1 MLKSKLSAF
10 LSLLLVFFS
19 GAVLGAFTHRL
30 YMVKVV
36 SSNSG
41 GPTTARGR
49 PDPEEI
55 RKHVVEE
62 MRGIAKLDDQQV
74 VKLNQIYDHTRE
86 QSDQVRKQAN
96 AGMRAV
102 WDNQTEQ
109 IRAILR
115 PDQLALFNAW
125 HERREQERKM
135 HRKEGPPPPGEHR
148 PPDEHR

>member
-1 MLKSKLSAF
+1 MKSKLSAF

-36 SSNSG
+36 SSNV
-41 GPTTARGR
+41 GPVPAKGR

-55 RKHVVEE
+55 RKHVIEE
-62 MRGIAKLDDQQV
+62 MRSVAKLDNQQV

-86 QSDQVRKQAN
+86 QSELVRKKAN
-96 AGMRAV
+96 DEMRSV

-109 IRAILR
+109 IRSILR
-115 PDQLALFNAW
+115 PDQLALFNDW
-125 HERREQERKM
+125 HEKREQERKM

-148 PPDEHR
+148 PPPPDEHR